1 MIYQNLWLHNI
12 NEVEEAD
19 GKHILHRFPRQVR
32 ENLESNGKTST
43 DYAAVEIRFIIR
55 GKVTIGLSTI
65 SPENE
70 SQVIIFY
77 GDNQYESRRV
87 TYQGIR
93 LDLDLIYSKDSR
105 DKIPIQGYRF
115 SPDLVRIQLFGHISL
130 DEVSGAPDF
139 GDYTQSSLASF
150 PAKKYLAY
158 GTSITQSKKALSP
171 DLNFPGILGALTGYD
186 VYNYGMS
193 GRCYLEDAII
203 DFLSSEPYD
212 FITLCLSVNMIAR
225 GDSAEKFR
233 ERTDKLLAAL
243 SRKNPNAPI
252 FLISVMANWR
262 DLGMAKDESKGDHAD
277 CEAYRD
283 VLRALGQKYP
293 RCSFIDGRKVVSY
306 ANLTTDFTHPGDYGM
321 IEIAYNLYEA
331 FKKL

>member
-19 GKHILHRFPRQVR
+19 GKKILHRFPKTVR
-32 ENLESNGKTST
+32 ENLESNGMTST
-43 DYAAVEIRFIIR
+43 DYAAAEIRFVIQ
-55 GKVTIGLSTI
+55 GKVSIGLSTI

-77 GDNQYESRRV
+77 GDNQYESHRV
-87 TYQGIR
+87 TYQGIS
-93 LDLDLIYSKDSR
+93 LDLDLVYSKDFR
-105 DKIPIQGYRF
+105 DKIPGQGRRF

-130 DEVSGAPDF
+130 DEVSGAGNYALPEP
-139 GDYTQSSLASF
+139 LAF

-171 DLNFPGILGALTGYD
+171 DLNFPSILGVLTGYD

-203 DFLSSEPYD
+203 DFLSSESYD
-212 FITLCLSVNMIAR
+212 FISLCLSVNMVAR
-225 GDSAEKFR
+225 GDSAEKFK
-233 ERTDKLLAAL
+233 ERADKLLAAL
-243 SRKNPNAPI
+243 RKKNPGAPI

-262 DLGMAKDESKGDHAD
+262 DLGMTKDESKGDHAA
-277 CEAYRD
+277 CEAYRE
-283 VLRALGQKYP
+283 VLQSLGQKYP
-293 RCSFIDGRKVVSY
+293 HCTLIDGREIVSY
-306 ANLTTDFTHPGDYGM
+306 KNLTTDFTHPGDYGM